1 MKVILHID
9 FNSYFA
15 TVEQQANPRL
25 RGKPVGVTGGDRL
38 KRTVLGAASVEAKR
52 FGVKTGMQIWEAR
65 KLCPQIILVPGDSDK
80 YLETTKRFLGILKD
94 YTPYL
99 EVFSIDE
106 CFLEL
111 YKTRGPA
118 SQVSRRA
125 SSLAFAR
132 CGYAPGPPPGCHPSF
147 CDAEQIA
154 LYIKQRIKAEIGE
167 WITCSIGIS
176 YNKLMAKL
184 AGSLQ
189 KPDGLVVIANQEET
203 MKVLDQIALDEICGI
218 GPRIKKRLNNL
229 GIFDFKTLRKAPLEA
244 LLASFKSYGQTLYN
258 MARGIDH
265 SPLIPFYEKGE
276 VKSIGHRHTIDHD
289 TNQEAEIKQ
298 ILLKL
303 SEMVAARLRAK
314 NLVGKTIHLW
324 YREAFNL
331 ASHSSSGN
339 VFFGDGMQ
347 NTIHYTHDGL
357 EIFQAAWK
365 IFHLIWPARNAT
377 ACKAGGNKNKIRMVG
392 LSVSSLKPVLPQNL
406 SLLPETAKQEKIIK
420 TLDKVNDKFGEFTL
434 QRGILLD
441 STVIRRKPNP
451 FLSERRFKL

>member
-132 CGYAPGPPPGCHPSF
+132 CGYAPGPPPRCHPSPY
-147 CDAEQIA
+147 
-154 LYIKQRIKAEIGE
+154 LTR
-167 WITCSIGIS
+167 
-176 YNKLMAKL
+176 
-184 AGSLQ
+184 
-189 KPDGLVVIANQEET
+189 
-203 MKVLDQIALDEICGI
+203 
-218 GPRIKKRLNNL
+218 
-229 GIFDFKTLRKAPLEA
+229 DF
-244 LLASFKSYGQTLYN
+244 
-258 MARGIDH
+258 AR
-265 SPLIPFYEKGE
+265 
-276 VKSIGHRHTIDHD
+276 
-289 TNQEAEIKQ
+289 A
-298 ILLKL
+298 
-303 SEMVAARLRAK
+303 
-314 NLVGKTIHLW
+314 
-324 YREAFNL
+324 
-331 ASHSSSGN
+331 
-339 VFFGDGMQ
+339 
-347 NTIHYTHDGL
+347 
-357 EIFQAAWK
+357 
-365 IFHLIWPARNAT
+365 
-377 ACKAGGNKNKIRMVG
+377 
-392 LSVSSLKPVLPQNL
+392 
-406 SLLPETAKQEKIIK
+406 
-420 TLDKVNDKFGEFTL
+420 
-434 QRGILLD
+434 
-441 STVIRRKPNP
+441 
-451 FLSERRFKL
+451 